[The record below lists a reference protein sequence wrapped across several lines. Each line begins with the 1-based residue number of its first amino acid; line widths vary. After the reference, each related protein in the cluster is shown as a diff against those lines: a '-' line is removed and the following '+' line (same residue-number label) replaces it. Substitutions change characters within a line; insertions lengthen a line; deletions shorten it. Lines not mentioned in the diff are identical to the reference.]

1 MNTHLRQLI
10 TLLGVV
16 FIASTGQAEETIS
29 HRSPDKKFA
38 VRLTDDKAELIALPS
53 RKKVLEF
60 DPLPASG
67 IVAVTWTPDSRR
79 FAAGEDEESAE
90 HGRPGDFRTVEVFER
105 TGATFRKVGLPD
117 LRYPEADWPKGMS
130 RKTGGEYISALRWLD
145 ANTLVLNRTT
155 SSRYGPNV
163 EKLWRLTAE
172 ITLVFDKE
180 GRPTVAS
187 VKEGKEEQL

>member
-1 MNTHLRQLI
+1 LRQLI
-10 TLLGVV
+10 TLLGVL
-16 FIASTGQAEETIS
+16 FIASAGQAEETIS

-105 TGATFRKVGLPD
+105 TGTTFRKVGLP
-117 LRYPEADWPKGMS
+117 
-130 RKTGGEYISALRWLD
+130 D

-163 EKLWRLTAE
+163 EKLWRLIAE
-172 ITLVFDKE
+172 VTILFDKE
-180 GRPTVAS
+180 GKPTVAS
-187 VKEGKEEQL
+187 VKKGKEERR